1 MRRTLGLG
9 LLTRIDGRQI
19 RLLRLR
25 RGPRITGFHHTQNC
39 RMSFAAGGGQVAGAG
54 HVEGG
59 RNVVHAPCETAEW
72 RRGQE
77 ICGQD
82 RPADT
87 WFRLISG
94 AARRSVVR
102 IDGRRQIV
110 DLLLPGDVFGF
121 SAAPEYDYAVEAV
134 AEGTRT
140 ACYPRRRVEHLADA
154 DPRLARELRELAFAA
169 ISRLQAQLVLIGRV
183 TAREKVG
190 SFLVELG
197 SRLTNSHSDRVE
209 LPISRYDIA
218 DYLALSVETVS
229 RSLTELKQ
237 RGLIRFVGT
246 RQIKI
251 VDRAALEDG
260 MFDEHGCGR
269 HLPARAAA
277 ARPPVRAAA

>member
-1 MRRTLGLG
+1 LPVRGTSKEAEMLSKLHAKRL
-9 LLTRIDGRQI
+9 DGGTKPADT
-19 RLLRLR
+19 
-25 RGPRITGFHHTQNC
+25 GP
-39 RMSFAAGGGQVAGAG
+39 
-54 HVEGG
+54 
-59 RNVVHAPCETAEW
+59 HALQSLDDLAETAEW